1 MALIVIALASTA
13 VNAAKAT
20 LVALTLALD
29 AAANVDAPMAYRLAE
44 IDTLLVAAMA
54 AATLNKALA
63 CTVMALWPEIVR
75 PVNAYLVAATDM
87 VLAAWIETDA
97 LETTDAPTD
106 MALVAEIKT
115 VGSKE
120 PLE

>member
-1 MALIVIALASTA
+1 MALSSTA

-29 AAANVDAPMAYRLAE
+29 AASNVDAPMAYRLAE
-44 IDTLLVAAMA
+44 IDTLLTAAMA
-54 AATLNKALA
+54 AATPNTALA
-63 CTVMALWPEIVR
+63 CTVMALWPETVR
-75 PVNAYLVAATDM
+75 PANAYLMPDTDM
-87 VLAAWIETDA
+87 VLAASMETDA

-106 MALVAEIKT
+106 MALVAEIET
-115 VGSKE
+115 EGSKE

>member
-1 MALIVIALASTA
+1 MALIVMALASTA

-29 AAANVDAPMAYRLAE
+29 AAANVDAPMAYRWAE

-87 VLAAWIETDA
+87 VLAA
-97 LETTDAPTD
+97 
-106 MALVAEIKT
+106 
-115 VGSKE
+115 
-120 PLE
+120 